1 MTGLGACPRGARRDE
16 HPVRLPAPARPAGAG
31 GGGERAERGPV
42 GRGTGAGLSAALFPD
57 AVMARRRDGK
67 LETVESMLNSDSR
80 IGP

>member
-1 MTGLGACPRGARRDE
+1 
-16 HPVRLPAPARPAGAG
+16 
-31 GGGERAERGPV
+31 V

-80 IGP
+80 VGP